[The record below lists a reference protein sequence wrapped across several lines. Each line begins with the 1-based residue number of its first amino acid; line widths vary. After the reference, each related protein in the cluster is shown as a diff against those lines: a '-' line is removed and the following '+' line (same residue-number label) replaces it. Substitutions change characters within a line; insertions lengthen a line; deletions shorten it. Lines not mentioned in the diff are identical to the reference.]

1 MVRTAKLL
9 AVALALVAMSAAV
22 QARPDDKPKD
32 KEVTVKGD
40 MCCAKCELKK
50 ADKCATVVRAKEG
63 GKEVLYYFDAASH
76 KKYHGEVCTDVKEAA
91 VTGKVSEK
99 DGKKWIAVSKIEY
112 KKKA

>member
-1 MVRTAKLL
+1 MFRTVKLF

-32 KEVTVKGD
+32 KEVTIKGET
-40 MCCAKCELKK
+40 MCAKCELKK
-50 ADKCATVVRAKEG
+50 SDKCATVVRAKED

-76 KKYHGEVCTDVKEAA
+76 KKYHGEACTEVKEAT

-99 DGKKWIAVSKIEY
+99 DGKKWIAVSKIDF
-112 KKKA
+112 KKKT